1 MKKLIASVS
10 VVGFVAAGLSGCS
23 WFDRSGVVVSED
35 EFRITDDTL
44 FATQL
49 SPIAREMDTA
59 PGINTSFLVTFD
71 RDGSVHALKIEPMA
85 LATPIWQGDTLVA
98 IDRKF
103 DYFVSDRVVKVDHPK
118 TEVTT
123 YVYPSTTSD
132 EVFALMNHGWSEDG
146 SSYHAYTETIT
157 PQGYSTTDLDGIFL
171 TGSECDGVLYALGDA
186 TGETAKQAPPQLRG
200 DATAF
205 VQASGTPDGK
215 QRVVETTRI
224 NESET
229 STEPLPCVNGRVV
242 QILETE
248 IVGKPKSGEPKYTYK
263 AFVRVRDTKTGKH
276 KDVPMKNADGSQFI
290 YEDLQFLVSPYY
302 ELGSNDGPWIRWLAI
317 EGSFWRTNIDTGVT
331 EKLFQIQESEQFFA
345 VGKVALSPE
354 GIHILAEL
362 EEGTVIKS
370 FSKKDG
376 SLTRTLE
383 VPGFDTITARSRQ
396 HWTLAVSPQ
405 VP

>member
-1 MKKLIASVS
+1 MC
-10 VVGFVAAGLSGCS
+10 VVWFVAACLSGCS

-35 EFRITDDTL
+35 EFRITEDTF

-59 PGINTSFLVTFD
+59 PGINTSYLVTFD
-71 RDGSVHALKIEPMA
+71 RDGSAQALKIEPMEIA
-85 LATPIWQGDTLVA
+85 VPVWQGDTLVA
-98 IDRKF
+98 VDRKY

-123 YVYPSTTSD
+123 YLYPSTTSD
-132 EVFALMNHGWSEDG
+132 EVFALMNNGWREDG
-146 SSYHAYTETIT
+146 SSYHASTETIT

-186 TGETAKQAPPQLRG
+186 TGETAKHAPPELR
-200 DATAF
+200 DNATAL
-205 VQASGTPDGK
+205 VQASGTSDGK
-215 QRVVETTRI
+215 QRIVEMSQTH
-224 NESET
+224 EAET
-229 STEPLPCVNGRVV
+229 SSEPLPCVNGRVV
-242 QILETE
+242 QLLNTE
-248 IVGKPKSGEPKYTYK
+248 IVQKSKSGEPRYTYE
-263 AFVRVRDTKTGKH
+263 AFVRIRDTKTGKH
-276 KDVPMKNADGSQFI
+276 KDVPMKNADGSRFI
-290 YEDLQFLVSPYY
+290 YEDLQFLTNPYY
-302 ELGSNDGPWIRWLAI
+302 EVDFRAGSSIRWLAVN
-317 EGSFWRTNIDTGVT
+317 GSFWQTNIDTGVT

-345 VGKVALSPE
+345 VGNAAFSPE

-362 EEGTVIKS
+362 EDGTVIKS

-383 VPGFDTITARSRQ
+383 VPGFDAITARTRQ
-396 HWTLAVSPQ
+396 HWTLAVSPN

>member
-1 MKKLIASVS
+1 MC
-10 VVGFVAAGLSGCS
+10 VVWFVAACLSGCS

-35 EFRITDDTL
+35 EFRITEDTF

-59 PGINTSFLVTFD
+59 PGINTSYLVTFD
-71 RDGSVHALKIEPMA
+71 RDGSAQALKIEPMEIA
-85 LATPIWQGDTLVA
+85 VPVWQGDTLVA
-98 IDRKF
+98 VDRKF

-123 YVYPSTTSD
+123 YLYPSTTSD
-132 EVFALMNHGWSEDG
+132 EVFALMNNGWREDG
-146 SSYHAYTETIT
+146 LSYHASTETIT

-186 TGETAKQAPPQLRG
+186 TGETAKHAPPELR
-200 DATAF
+200 DNATAL
-205 VQASGTPDGK
+205 VQASGTSDGK
-215 QRVVETTRI
+215 QRIVEMSQTH
-224 NESET
+224 EAET
-229 STEPLPCVNGRVV
+229 SSEPLPCVNGRVV
-242 QILETE
+242 QLLNTE
-248 IVGKPKSGEPKYTYK
+248 IVQKSKSGEPRYTYE
-263 AFVRVRDTKTGKH
+263 AFVRIRDTKTGKH
-276 KDVPMKNADGSQFI
+276 KDVPMKNADGSRFI
-290 YEDLQFLVSPYY
+290 YEDLQFLTNPYY
-302 ELGSNDGPWIRWLAI
+302 EVDFRAGSSIRWLAR
-317 EGSFWRTNIDTGVT
+317 EGSFWQTNIDTGVT

-345 VGKVALSPE
+345 VGNAAFSPE

-362 EEGTVIKS
+362 EDGTVIKS

-383 VPGFDTITARSRQ
+383 VPGFDSITARTRQ
-396 HWTLAVSPQ
+396 HWTLAVSPN

>member
-1 MKKLIASVS
+1 MC
-10 VVGFVAAGLSGCS
+10 VVWFVAACLSGCS

-35 EFRITDDTL
+35 EFRITEDTF

-59 PGINTSFLVTFD
+59 PGINTSYLVTFD
-71 RDGSVHALKIEPMA
+71 RDGSAQALKIEPMEIA
-85 LATPIWQGDTLVA
+85 VPVWQGDTLVA
-98 IDRKF
+98 VDRKF

-123 YVYPSTTSD
+123 FLYPSTTSN
-132 EVFALMNHGWSEDG
+132 EVFALMNNGWREDG
-146 SSYHAYTETIT
+146 SSYHASTETIT

-186 TGETAKQAPPQLRG
+186 TGETAKHAPPELR
-200 DATAF
+200 DNATAL
-205 VQASGTPDGK
+205 VQASGTSDGK
-215 QRVVETTRI
+215 QRIVEMSQTH
-224 NESET
+224 EAET
-229 STEPLPCVNGRVV
+229 SSEPLPCVNGRVV
-242 QILETE
+242 QLLNTE
-248 IVGKPKSGEPKYTYK
+248 IVQKSKSGEPRYTYE
-263 AFVRVRDTKTGKH
+263 AFVRIRDTKTGKH
-276 KDVPMKNADGSQFI
+276 KDVPMKNADGSRFI
-290 YEDLQFLVSPYY
+290 YEDLQFLTNPYY
-302 ELGSNDGPWIRWLAI
+302 EVDFRAGSSIRWLAR
-317 EGSFWRTNIDTGVT
+317 EGSFWQTNIDTGVT

-345 VGKVALSPE
+345 VGNAAFSPE

-362 EEGTVIKS
+362 EDGTVIKS

-383 VPGFDTITARSRQ
+383 VPGFDAITARTRQ
-396 HWTLAVSPQ
+396 HWTLAVSPH

>member
-1 MKKLIASVS
+1 MC
-10 VVGFVAAGLSGCS
+10 VVWFVAACLSGCS

-35 EFRITDDTL
+35 EFRITEDTF

-59 PGINTSFLVTFD
+59 PGINTSYLVTFD
-71 RDGSVHALKIEPMA
+71 RDGSAQALKIEPMEIA
-85 LATPIWQGDTLVA
+85 APVWQGDTLVA
-98 IDRKF
+98 VDRKF

-123 YVYPSTTSD
+123 YLYPSTTSD
-132 EVFALMNHGWSEDG
+132 EVFALMNNGWREDG
-146 SSYHAYTETIT
+146 SSYHASTETIT

-186 TGETAKQAPPQLRG
+186 TGETAKHAPPELR
-200 DATAF
+200 DNATAL
-205 VQASGTPDGK
+205 VQASGTSDGK
-215 QRVVETTRI
+215 QRIVEMSQTH
-224 NESET
+224 EAET
-229 STEPLPCVNGRVV
+229 SSEPLPCVNGRVV
-242 QILETE
+242 QLLDTE
-248 IVGKPKSGEPKYTYK
+248 KVQKPKSGEPRYTYE
-263 AFVRVRDTKTGKH
+263 AFVRIRDTKTGKH
-276 KDVPMKNADGSQFI
+276 KDVPMKNADGSRFI
-290 YEDLQFLVSPYY
+290 YEDLQFLTNPYY
-302 ELGSNDGPWIRWLAI
+302 EVDFRAGSSIRWLAR
-317 EGSFWRTNIDTGVT
+317 EGSFWQTNIDTGVT

-345 VGKVALSPE
+345 VGNAAFSPE

-362 EEGTVIKS
+362 EDGTVIKS

-383 VPGFDTITARSRQ
+383 VPGFDAITARTRQ
-396 HWTLAVSPQ
+396 HWTLAVSPN

>member
-1 MKKLIASVS
+1 MKRSIASVC
-10 VVGFVAAGLSGCS
+10 VVWFVAACLSGCS

-35 EFRITDDTL
+35 EFRITEDTF

-59 PGINTSFLVTFD
+59 PGINTSYLVTFD
-71 RDGSVHALKIEPMA
+71 RDGSAQALKIEPMEIA
-85 LATPIWQGDTLVA
+85 VPVWQGDTLVA
-98 IDRKF
+98 VDRKF

-123 YVYPSTTSD
+123 FLYPSTTSD
-132 EVFALMNHGWSEDG
+132 EVFALMNNGWREDG
-146 SSYHAYTETIT
+146 SSYHASTETIT

-186 TGETAKQAPPQLRG
+186 TGETAKHAPPELR
-200 DATAF
+200 DNATAL
-205 VQASGTPDGK
+205 VQASGTSDGK
-215 QRVVETTRI
+215 QRIVEMSQTH
-224 NESET
+224 EAET
-229 STEPLPCVNGRVV
+229 SSEPLPCVNGRVV
-242 QILETE
+242 QLLNTE
-248 IVGKPKSGEPKYTYK
+248 IVQKSKSGEPRYTYE
-263 AFVRVRDTKTGKH
+263 AFVRIRDTKTGKH
-276 KDVPMKNADGSQFI
+276 KDVPMKNADGSRFI
-290 YEDLQFLVSPYY
+290 YEDLQFLTNPYY
-302 ELGSNDGPWIRWLAI
+302 EVDFRAGSSIRWLAR
-317 EGSFWRTNIDTGVT
+317 EGSFWQTNIDTGVT

-345 VGKVALSPE
+345 VGNAAFSPE

-362 EEGTVIKS
+362 EDGTVIKS

-383 VPGFDTITARSRQ
+383 VPGFDTITARTRQ
-396 HWTLAVSPQ
+396 HWTLAVSPN